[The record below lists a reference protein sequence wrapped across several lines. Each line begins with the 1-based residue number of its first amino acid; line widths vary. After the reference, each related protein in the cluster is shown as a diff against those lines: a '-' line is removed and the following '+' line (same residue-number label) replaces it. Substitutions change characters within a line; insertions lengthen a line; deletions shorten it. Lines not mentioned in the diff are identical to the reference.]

1 MDKRRITNF
10 SNLLADKVLIN
21 DGRESGYKTTSAVKM
36 KRELFQNFF
45 LYYMY
50 QNVLGKFI

>member
-21 DGRESGYKTTSAVKM
+21 DGREFGYKTTSAVKM